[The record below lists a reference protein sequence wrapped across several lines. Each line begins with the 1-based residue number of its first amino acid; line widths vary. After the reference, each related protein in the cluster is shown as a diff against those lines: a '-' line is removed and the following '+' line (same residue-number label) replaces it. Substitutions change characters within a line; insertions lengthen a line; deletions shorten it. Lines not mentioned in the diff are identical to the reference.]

1 MSSPVRDTSDEEAA
15 GPAFKSWIRR
25 STLAPVAAALA
36 AARPGFDAAGFLD
49 AACAGLE
56 PLALKAR
63 VVQVADALR
72 ARLHPDWPT
81 ALAHLVDALPP
92 ALDGEADLTGHT
104 AWWPVL
110 TVVERHG
117 LGHPD
122 ASLAALRQMTRR
134 FSAEFAVRPF
144 LKQDLEHT
152 LAVLGRWVH
161 DPDPH
166 VRRWISE
173 GTRPRLPWG
182 EGVPALKL
190 RPALHL
196 IAALRADPS
205 AYVRRSVAN
214 HLGDVAKDHPALAV
228 DTARAWLDEVGGPG
242 GDPERAAL
250 VKHAL
255 RHLVKVGHPGA
266 LALRGAGE
274 VPVDVLAFEVQPAE
288 LTLGQALVLRAAL
301 AAPAPA
307 RAVVD
312 LRLRFPTP
320 AGGWST
326 KVFKWAELELPTGAP
341 PDGAWAGEKRLPL
354 RAVTTRQHAEGDVEV
369 GLQVNG
375 EVRATAR
382 FRLRLPA

>member
-1 MSSPVRDTSDEEAA
+1 VSAGAPAEAEAA
-15 GPAFKSWIRR
+15 GPAFKTWIRR
-25 STLAPVAAALA
+25 ATLEPVAAALA
-36 AARPGFDAAGFLD
+36 AARPGFDAAGFLA

-56 PLALKAR
+56 PLPLKAR
-63 VVQVADALR
+63 VVQVAEALR
-72 ARLHPDWPT
+72 AHLHPDWPT

-104 AWWPVL
+104 AWWPAL

-134 FSAEFAVRPF
+134 FSAEFAVRPY

-152 LAVLGRWVH
+152 LAVLGRWVA

-182 EGVPALKL
+182 EGVPALKI
-190 RPALHL
+190 RPALPL
-196 IAALRADPS
+196 IEALRADPS
-205 AYVRRSVAN
+205 PYVRRSVAN
-214 HLGDVAKDHPALAV
+214 HLGDIAKDHPALAV
-228 DTARAWLDEVGGPG
+228 ERAQAWLDEAGGPG
-242 GDPERAAL
+242 ADPDRDAL

-255 RHLVKVGHPGA
+255 RHLVKAGHPGA
-266 LALRGAGE
+266 LALRGAGGA
-274 VPVDVLAFEVQPAE
+274 PIALLAFDVEPAE
-288 LTLGQALVLRAAL
+288 LILGDTLVLRAAL
-301 AAPAPA
+301 SAPSPA

-320 AGGWST
+320 AGGVST
-326 KVFKWAELELPTGAP
+326 KVFKWAELELGPAP
-341 PDGAWAGEKRLPL
+341 WSGEKRLPL
-354 RAVTTRQHAEGDVEV
+354 KAVTTRRHAEGEVEV

-375 EVRATAR
+375 EQRATGR
-382 FRLRLPA
+382 FRLRLPPGA